1 MLTFDFIVHLWYN
14 KLNVAC
20 AQSQAEILQRIDN
33 MDYKALADYLFPDVK
48 DTPEDI
54 EARFPERQ
62 LPAGACV
69 TRIGPSPTGFV
80 HLGNL
85 YNAIIGERISH
96 QSDGVFYLRIEDT
109 DNKREVEGAV
119 ETVINAMNYFGVHFD
134 EGATAD
140 GDNGSYGPYRQRQRK
155 EIYHVFAKLLTERG
169 LAYPCFMTAEEIE
182 AVREQQTANKENPGV
197 YGKYAKC
204 RDLSLDEIK
213 ANIEAGKE
221 WVLRFRGEETGE
233 TIAVDDAIRGRLE
246 MPRNN
251 MDFVLLK
258 SDGIPTYHFAHVID
272 DHFMR
277 STHVVRG
284 EEWISSLPMHVE
296 LFNTLGWKQP
306 VYCHTATLM
315 KIDEETGGKRKL
327 SKRKDPELA
336 LAYYQQEGI
345 SKDAVWEFL
354 LTLLNSNYEE
364 WRIAD
369 PGADYHDFPYSLDKM
384 SVSGALVDLDKMRDI
399 SKNVI
404 CRMSAEQVRDGW
416 LEWCGEYNRDFADLI
431 NKYPERTLA
440 ALNIGRGGP
449 KPRRDIE
456 TWKQACDFMSFYY
469 DETFTVTDPM
479 PGECDEATVKDF
491 FGRYLAAYDHSDDSA
506 AWFDKVKAITEEM
519 GFAVKPKDYKK
530 EPEKYRGSIV
540 HITNMLRIALTGH
553 ANAPDIWEVSH
564 VLGEE
569 ITRKRLQAFA

>member
-1 MLTFDFIVHLWYN
+1 M
-14 KLNVAC
+14 
-20 AQSQAEILQRIDN
+20 QRIDN

>member
-1 MLTFDFIVHLWYN
+1 
-14 KLNVAC
+14 
-20 AQSQAEILQRIDN
+20 

-62 LPAGACV
+62 LPAGANV

-85 YNAIIGERISH
+85 YNAIIGERIAH
-96 QSDGVFYLRIEDT
+96 QSQGVFYLRIEDT

-119 ETVINAMNYFGVHFD
+119 ETVINAMDYFGVHFD
-134 EGATAD
+134 EGATAV
-140 GDNGSYGPYRQRQRK
+140 GDNGKYGPYRQRQRK

-204 RDLSLDEIK
+204 RDLTLDEIK

-233 TIAVDDAIRGRLE
+233 NIAVEDAIRGKLE

-272 DHFMR
+272 DQ
-277 STHVVRG
+277 
-284 EEWISSLPMHVE
+284 EWISSLPMHVE

-315 KIDEETGGKRKL
+315 KIDEESGGKRKL

-364 WRIAD
+364 WRIAN
-369 PGADYHDFPYSLDKM
+369 PEADYHEFPYTLEKM

-416 LEWCGEYNRDFADLI
+416 LEWCNEYNKDFAALI
-431 NKYPERTLA
+431 NKYPERTLG
-440 ALNIGRGGP
+440 ALNIGRGGA

-469 DETFTVTDPM
+469 DETFRVTDDM
-479 PGECDEATVKDF
+479 PVECDEATVKEF
-491 FGRYLAAYDHSDDSA
+491 FGKYLASYDHNDDSA
-506 AWFDKVKAITEEM
+506 VWFDKVKAITEEM

-530 EPEKYRGSIV
+530 NPEQFRGSIV

>member
-1 MLTFDFIVHLWYN
+1 M
-14 KLNVAC
+14 
-20 AQSQAEILQRIDN
+20 QRIDN

-506 AWFDKVKAITEEM
+506 AWFGKVKAITEEM